1 MVRNSR
7 CVCAISKLKPTIFK
21 YNQGVNMKQ
30 NRRPAP
36 FNVVPGDTAGIT
48 WALPEGAIARLG
60 KGIAL
65 SSGGPK
71 LGLPPGGV
79 YFAVQTGIGLWW
91 YEISSKSPI
100 ALWETERG
108 MISATDFS
116 QDGEWI
122 AIANYDGVIK
132 VVDIQSGECLAQ
144 MKRTEEHNVYWHI
157 NFSPDRKWI
166 ATANFKGIVEVLD
179 VHRGVCLTEM
189 DRGEREVKSADISQL
204 EFSPN
209 GQYIAAVGDN
219 NKVYS
224 VHDDRVVNPDTE
236 GMQTHIWD
244 PATGVPI
251 VKFAG
256 SRFTFSPDSRLLAG
270 ATPDKS
276 SNDDDR
282 VDRWISVWD
291 IAKGER
297 IAHFRAHSDWVD
309 AMTFS
314 PCSNFLTSSSRDK
327 SLRVWGVAKGVQK
340 GVYENFGTSRT
351 VPFYS
356 TKGELSAI
364 VDGQDTIEVWNM
376 ERREKIEIPELHPR
390 SIDAAWFRKFPQV
403 ALADM
408 CTNTTQ
414 NKKRQPGN
422 IHTFSTLREF
432 ACFPDPVMFLPD
444 GKTLATRGYRNG
456 IVLWH
461 VESKQVRE
469 TLLEDQRITSFTVL
483 PSGNML
489 AAHSQDNTIKVWDA
503 GKPDAPIAEFTET
516 DPVRLIWNIA
526 FAPTGDLLAVGSREG
541 AIHLWDFIRQE
552 RLKPLTGHTDHI
564 WSVTF
569 SPDGKR
575 LATGSSDDTNRLWDV
590 ASGEEIAEFPLD
602 KPRTLMEIAFSPCGN
617 LIAGGLFG
625 ELRVWCAESLTTLFA
640 IPQSETQKPY
650 ALAFSPCGKYL
661 ASGTWWEKGMEKM
674 AIRLWDVTSGENI
687 ATLWGH
693 PTDIQSLAFSPDAT
707 LLATGSFECTTLL
720 WDLKPFIGS

>member
-1 MVRNSR
+1 
-7 CVCAISKLKPTIFK
+7 
-21 YNQGVNMKQ
+21 MKQ

-36 FNVVPGDTAGIT
+36 FNVVPGDTEGTT
-48 WALPEGAIARLG
+48 WALPKGAIARLG

-91 YEISSKSPI
+91 YEMSSKPPI

-144 MKRTEEHNVYWHI
+144 MKRTEEHNIYWRI
-157 NFSPDRKWI
+157 NFSPDCKWI
-166 ATANFKGIVEVLD
+166 ATANFSGIVEVLD
-179 VHRGVCLTEM
+179 VHKGICVAEM
-189 DRGEREVKSADISQL
+189 DRGEREVESADISQL
-204 EFSPN
+204 EFSPD
-209 GQYIAAVGDN
+209 GQYIAAIGDN
-219 NKVYS
+219 SKVYS
-224 VHDDRVVNPDTE
+224 VRDDRLVNPDTE
-236 GMQTHIWD
+236 GMQIHIWD
-244 PATGVPI
+244 PETGVPI

-270 ATPDKS
+270 ATPDES
-276 SNDDDR
+276 SSGDDR
-282 VDRWISVWD
+282 VDGCISVWD
-291 IAKGER
+291 IAKAER
-297 IAHFRAHSDWVD
+297 IAHFAAHSDWVD
-309 AMTFS
+309 AITFS

-327 SLRVWGVAKGVQK
+327 SLRVWDVAKGVQK
-340 GVYENFGTSRT
+340 TAYTDFQTSRIA
-351 VPFYS
+351 PFYS
-356 TKGELSAI
+356 TEGELFAI
-364 VDGQDTIEVWNM
+364 IDGQDTIEVWNM
-376 ERREKIEIPELHPR
+376 EHREKIEIPELHPR
-390 SIDAAWFRKFPQV
+390 SIDAAWFREFPQLT
-403 ALADM
+403 LADM
-408 CTNTTQ
+408 RTDTTP
-414 NKKRQPGN
+414 NKKTQTGN

-432 ACFPDPVMFLPD
+432 ACFPDPVMFLPN

-456 IVLWH
+456 IVLWD
-461 VESKQVRE
+461 VESKQVQE
-469 TLLEDQRITSFTVL
+469 TLLKDTRITAFTVL

-489 AAHSQDNTIKVWDA
+489 AAHSEDNNVKVWDA

-541 AIHLWDFIRQE
+541 TIYLYDFIRKA
-552 RLKPLTGHTDHI
+552 RLKPLTGHTEHI
-564 WSVTF
+564 WSVCF

-575 LATGSSDDTNRLWDV
+575 LISGSDDRIARLWDV
-590 ASGEEIAEFPLD
+590 ESGEEIATLPIGEPH
-602 KPRTLMEIAFSPCGN
+602 TLMDIAFSPCGN
-617 LIAGGLFG
+617 LIAGALS
-625 ELRVWCAESLTTLFA
+625 ELRLWCAETLTTLFA
-640 IPQSETQKPY
+640 IPHPEKRAPY
-650 ALAFSPCGKYL
+650 ALAFSPCGKYV

-674 AIRLWDVTSGENI
+674 AIRLWDVANGENI

-693 PTDIQSLAFSPDAT
+693 PTDIQSIAFSPDST

-720 WDLKPFIGS
+720 WDLKPFI

>member
-1 MVRNSR
+1 
-7 CVCAISKLKPTIFK
+7 
-21 YNQGVNMKQ
+21 MKQ

-36 FNVVPGDTAGIT
+36 FNAVSDDTEGTT

-60 KGIAL
+60 KGNFR
-65 SSGGPK
+65 SVKPSPNGT
-71 LGLPPGGV
+71 
-79 YFAVQTGIGLWW
+79 YFAVATGIGLWW
-91 YEISSKSPI
+91 YEMSSKLPI

-116 QDGEWI
+116 RDGEWI

-144 MKRTEEHNVYWHI
+144 MKRTEEHNIYWHI

-166 ATANFKGIVEVLD
+166 ATANFSGIVEVLD
-179 VHRGVCLTEM
+179 VHRGVCIAEM
-189 DRGEREVKSADISQL
+189 DRGEREVESADISQL
-204 EFSPN
+204 EFSPD

-219 NKVYS
+219 SKVYS
-224 VHDDRVVNPDTE
+224 VRDDKIINPDTE
-236 GMQTHIWD
+236 GMQIHIWH

-270 ATPDKS
+270 ATPDES
-276 SNDDDR
+276 FSDDDR

-291 IAKGER
+291 IAKVER
-297 IAHFRAHSDWVD
+297 IAHFKAHSDWVD
-309 AMTFS
+309 VIIFS

-327 SLRVWGVAKGVQK
+327 SLCVWDVAKGVQK
-340 GVYENFGTSRT
+340 TAYTDFQTSRIA
-351 VPFYS
+351 PFYS
-356 TKGELSAI
+356 AEGQLFAI
-364 VDGQDTIEVWNM
+364 VDAQDTIEVWNM
-376 ERREKIEIPELHPR
+376 ERNEKIQIPELHSR
-390 SIDAAWFRKFPQV
+390 SVDAAWFREFPQM
-403 ALADM
+403 ALTDM
-408 CTNTTQ
+408 RTDTTV
-414 NKKRQPGN
+414 NKKIQTGN
-422 IHTFSTLREF
+422 IHTFSTLREPD
-432 ACFPDPVMFLPD
+432 CFPDPVLFLPD
-444 GKTLATRGYRNG
+444 GKTLAIKGHRTG
-456 IVLWH
+456 IVLWD

-469 TLLEDQRITSFTVL
+469 TLLKDTRITSFTVL

-489 AAHSQDNTIKVWDA
+489 AAHSQDNNIKVWDA
-503 GKPDAPIAEFTET
+503 EKPDAPIAEFTET

-541 AIHLWDFIRQE
+541 AICLWDFKRKE

-575 LATGSSDDTNRLWDV
+575 LATGSSDNTNRLWDV

-602 KPRTLMEIAFSPCGN
+602 KPRTLMEIVFSPCGN

-640 IPQSETQKPY
+640 IPQSETQEPY

-674 AIRLWDVTSGENI
+674 AIRLWDVASGENI

-693 PTDIQSLAFSPDAT
+693 PTDIQSIAFSPDST
-707 LLATGSFECTTLL
+707 LLASGSFDCSTLL
-720 WDLKPFIGS
+720 WDLKPFIT